1 MWLVG
6 DLTPPLSVPTVLST
20 FIVCIISFYLFKWLS
35 GDGNVPIR
43 DSSKN
48 HSWTPIKITARAW
61 YCSICESFLIN
72 GIGVYCDCCGVCAD
86 PECVKKANAKLQC
99 KIVTSNNDSQAHHWV
114 KGNLPLGAICCFCNE
129 DCSMEPGLIDYQ
141 CCWCQRTVHTDCLPK
156 LPKECDFGP
165 FKNMIVPPW
174 CVQVARRKGA
184 LNKHLLLRGV
194 KDPGWKNW
202 TPLVVVANKKSGNSD
217 GALLLSEFRKYLNPV
232 QVIDL
237 SDRKPPAALQWAVL
251 LAPKEIR
258 VLVGGGD
265 GTVAWVLTT
274 SHKLDLDPEPPL
286 AIVPLGTGNDL
297 SRVLGWGKENPSEL
311 DVGEVLQNV
320 QNARLAQLDRWR
332 VEITSSRHL
341 GLRIPNKTLYMYNY
355 IGIGVDAQVAL
366 NFHKTRDS
374 LFYVFGSRIF
384 NKILYLCFG
393 TQQVVT
399 SDCKNLE
406 QKIDLYLDGKQIDL
420 PELESIV
427 ILNIPSWG
435 AGVNLWGLL
444 GNNTKPAQS
453 YHDGVLEVLG
463 IYSSF
468 HIAQLQVGL
477 STPLK
482 LGQAKTVEVRLKS
495 KSPIQIDGEP
505 WEQHPCVIK
514 VTLVNKCPV
523 LINQSR
529 S

>member
-6 DLTPPLSVPTVLST
+6 DLSPPLSVSTVLSA
-20 FIVCIISFYLFKWLS
+20 FVICIISFYVFKWLS
-35 GDGNVPIR
+35 GEGNVPIR
-43 DSSKN
+43 DSTKN
-48 HSWTPIKITARAW
+48 HSWTPIKITSKAW
-61 YCSICESFLIN
+61 YCSICESFLLN

-86 PECVKKANAKLQC
+86 PECVKKANTKLQC
-99 KIVTSNNDSQAHHWV
+99 KVVTSSSDHQPHHWV
-114 KGNLPLGAICCFCNE
+114 KGNLPLGATCCLCNE

-141 CCWCQRTVHTDCLPK
+141 CCWCQRTAHTDCLPK

-165 FKNMIVPPW
+165 FRNMIVPPW

-184 LNKHLLLRGV
+184 LNKHLLLRAV

-202 TPLVVVANKKSGNSD
+202 TPLVVIANKKSGNND
-217 GALLLSEFRKYLNPV
+217 GALVLSEFRRYLNPV

-237 SDRKPPAALQWAVL
+237 STRKPPAALQWAIL
-251 LAPKEIR
+251 LAPKEIKI
-258 VLVGGGD
+258 LVGGGD
-265 GTVAWVLTT
+265 GTVAWVLSS
-274 SHKLDLDPEPPL
+274 SHKLDLDPEPPI

-297 SRVLGWGKENPSEL
+297 SRVLGWGKENPPEL
-311 DVGEVLQNV
+311 DVGEILQNV
-320 QNARLAQLDRWR
+320 QNARVTQLDRWK

-341 GLRIPNKTLYMYNY
+341 GLRIPNKTLFMYNY

-374 LFYVFGSRIF
+374 LFYVFNG
-384 NKILYLCFG
+384 NH
-393 TQQVVT
+393 V
-399 SDCKNLE
+399 E
-406 QKIDLYLDGKQIDL
+406 L

-435 AGVNLWGLL
+435 AGVNLWGML
-444 GNNTKPAQS
+444 GNTSIKPSQS
-453 YHDGVLEVLG
+453 YHDGILEVLG

-482 LGQAKTVEVRLKS
+482 LGQARTVEVRLKA

-505 WEQHPCVIK
+505 WEQHPAFIR
-514 VTLVNKCPV
+514 VTLVNRCPV
-523 LINQSR
+523 LVNQTR
-529 S
+529 N